1 MINIENFREM
11 FIRMI
16 HAPIE
21 TWAVYY
27 IYCRLFWENKVRIIS
42 YYYKSQLV
50 YKYGIYMGANCK
62 VGRNLMLPHPQGIV
76 IGDKT
81 VIGDNCI
88 GSGCV
93 IYPGAKVIGRIY
105 IRKNTTVAAQAVV
118 RTSTEI
124 NSTYAGVPAR
134 KI

>member
-21 TWAVYY
+21 TRAVYY
-27 IYCRLFWENKVRIIS
+27 IYCRLFWENKVKIIS

-50 YKYGIYMGANCK
+50 YRYGIHMGANCK

-81 VIGDNCI
+81 VIGDNCT
-88 GSGCV
+88 
-93 IYPGAKVIGRIY
+93 IYQQVTIGRL
-105 IRKNTTVAAQAVV
+105 R
-118 RTSTEI
+118 RED
-124 NSTYAGVPAR
+124 AGGGGV
-134 KI
+134 